1 MKVLKFGG
9 TSVGSASRMK
19 GVAALVT
26 ATEGPKVVVL
36 SAVSGTT
43 NSLVEISDL
52 HKQGEKNEALKK
64 SENLRLKYGP
74 LIEELLENPELKERA
89 QEVVAKYFAELER
102 LLQQPFKE
110 QIAKITVVFGELIST
125 NLFSLYLE
133 EQGVAMKLLSAV
145 DFMYLNEANDPDI
158 EVIRPRL
165 SAQLKAAH
173 EGITTFVTQGFICR
187 NAEGGTDNLKRGGS
201 DYSATLIG
209 AALKAEEVQIWT
221 DIDGMHNNDPRVVD
235 KTRPI
240 SRLSFDEAGELAY
253 FGAKILHPT
262 CIIPAQQHD
271 VPVRIKNTM
280 QPEAEGT
287 LITSQKDPRGVKAI
301 AAKSNITAIKIKS
314 TRMIMAYGFLRK
326 VFEVFET
333 HKTSIDMI
341 TTSEIA
347 VSLTIDDDTHLSQI
361 VEEIKPF
368 GLVEVD
374 KDQTIICVVGD
385 LIAESEGTGAR
396 IFNTLS
402 EVPIRMISFGG
413 SKNNVSILVDTQY
426 KEQSLKLLNASLF
439 DF

>member
-19 GVAALVT
+19 GVASLVT
-26 ATEGPKVVVL
+26 ATEGPKIVVL

-43 NSLVEISDL
+43 NALVEISAL
-52 HKQGEKNEALKK
+52 HKESKKVEALKK
-64 SENLRLKYGP
+64 SEALKEKYAP
-74 LIEELLENPELKERA
+74 LVDELLENPKFKTRA
-89 QEVVAKYFAELER
+89 LEIVNKYFVELDR

-110 QIAKITVVFGELIST
+110 QIAKITVVFGELLST

-133 EQGVAMKLLSAV
+133 QSGEAIKLLSAV
-145 DFMYLNEANDPDI
+145 DFIYLNEAHDPDI
-158 EVIRPRL
+158 KVIRSRL
-165 SAQLKAAH
+165 TAQVNQDKS
-173 EGITTFVTQGFICR
+173 ITTFVTQGFICR

-287 LITSQKDPRGVKAI
+287 LITSQKDPKGVKAI

-326 VFEVFET
+326 VFEVFENY
-333 HKTSIDMI
+333 KTPIDMI

-347 VSLTIDDDTHLSQI
+347 VSLTIDDDTYLQQI
-361 VEEIKPF
+361 EEEIRPF

-385 LIAESEGTGAR
+385 LIAESEGTGAK

-402 EVPIRMISFGG
+402 KVPIRMISFGG
-413 SKNNVSILVDTQY
+413 SKNNVSILVDTKY
-426 KEQSLKLLNASLF
+426 KESSLKLLNASLF

>member
-26 ATEGPKVVVL
+26 ATEGPKVIVL

-52 HKQGEKNEALKK
+52 HKQGKKEEALEK
-64 SENLRLKYGP
+64 SETLRLKYGP
-74 LIEELLENPELKERA
+74 LIEELLVKPEFRDRA
-89 QEVVAKYFAELER
+89 QKIIAKYFAELDR
-102 LLQQPFKE
+102 LLLQRFKE

-145 DFMYLNEANDPDI
+145 DFMYLNESNDPDI
-158 EVIRPRL
+158 EIIRPRL
-165 SAQLKAAH
+165 SAQLEGQ

-235 KTRPI
+235 RTRPI

-287 LITSQKDPRGVKAI
+287 LITSQKDPKGVKAI

-347 VSLTIDDDTHLSQI
+347 VSLTIDDDTHLPQI

-368 GLVEVD
+368 GVVEVD

-385 LIAESEGTGAR
+385 LIAESEGTGAK

-402 EVPIRMISFGG
+402 QVPIRMISFGG

>member
-9 TSVGSASRMK
+9 TSVGSASSMK
-19 GVAALVT
+19 RVATLVAAS
-26 ATEGPKVVVL
+26 EGPKIVVL

-43 NSLVEISDL
+43 NALVEISEL
-52 HKQGEKNEALKK
+52 HKQGEKEAALKK
-64 SENLRLKYGP
+64 SETLRLKYGP
-74 LIEELLENPELKERA
+74 LIDELLQTPELKDRA
-89 QEVVAKYFAELER
+89 TEVVSKYFTELDR
-102 LLQQPFKE
+102 LIQQPFKE
-110 QIAKITVVFGELIST
+110 QISKITVIFGELIST

-145 DFMYLNEANDPDI
+145 DFMYLNEAHDPDI
-158 EVIRPRL
+158 DVIRPRL
-165 SAQLKAAH
+165 SSQIQQN
-173 EGITTFVTQGFICR
+173 EGIRTFVTQGFICR

-209 AALKAEEVQIWT
+209 AALQAEEVQIWT

-271 VPVRIKNTM
+271 VPVRIKSTM
-280 QPEAEGT
+280 DPEAEGT
-287 LITSQKDPRGVKAI
+287 LVTSEKDPKGVKAI

-314 TRMIMAYGFLRK
+314 SRMIMAYGFLRK

-333 HKTSIDMI
+333 YKTPIDMI

-347 VSLTIDDDTHLSQI
+347 VSLTIDDDTYLSQI
-361 VEEIKPF
+361 VEEIKAF

-385 LIAESEGTGAR
+385 SIAEEKGTGSR

-402 EVPIRMISFGG
+402 DVPLRMISFGG
-413 SKNNVSILVDTQY
+413 SKNNVSVLVDTQY
-426 KEQSLKLLNASLF
+426 KEQSLKLLNDSLF